1 MKFGTE
7 PQKILFVDDEPAIL
21 DSLSRG
27 FRTTGYTLFTATGGA
42 EALNIM
48 QQHAIS
54 VIVADYS
61 MPSMKGT
68 ELLGICRERWP
79 DCVRIMLTGGGNL
92 DIALSATFNGW
103 VYQYV
108 EKPVK
113 VDELRAIIDEAIQF
127 RERAYQ
133 PEYARLLFAP
143 DAHANLLLHMRIT
156 TSPDRPTFAAHT
168 SPLEW
173 AVELCQANQLPP
185 ELDRFRP
192 LIDILHQV
200 CEIAGDSSLTDN
212 EALSGIRA
220 LLEPIQ

>member
-7 PQKILFVDDEPAIL
+7 PPKILFVDDEPAIL
-21 DSLSRG
+21 DGLSRG
-27 FRTTGYTLFTATGGA
+27 FRAAGYTLFTATGGS
-42 EALNIM
+42 EALGIM
-48 QQHAIS
+48 QRHAIS
-54 VIVADYS
+54 VIITDYY
-61 MPSMKGT
+61 MPGMKGT

-79 DCVRIMLTGGGNL
+79 DCMRIMLTGGGNL
-92 DIALSATFNGW
+92 DIALSATFKGW

-113 VDELRAIIDEAIQF
+113 MDELKAIVDEAVQF
-127 RERAYQ
+127 RQRACQ
-133 PEYARLLFAP
+133 PEYTRLLFSP

-173 AVELCQANQLPP
+173 AVEICQTNQLPP
-185 ELDRFRP
+185 ELDRLRP
-192 LIDILHQV
+192 LIDILHHV
-200 CEIAGDSSLTDN
+200 CEIAADSSLTDK

-220 LLEPIQ
+220 LVEPIQ